1 MNKLLEIL
9 PTKGEAVALWAGQSH
24 EISAT
29 LKVSTGDTGDGYGR
43 HHDDDDDDAIVDEN
57 RMK

>member
-1 MNKLLEIL
+1 M
-9 PTKGEAVALWAGQSH
+9 ALRAEQSH

-43 HHDDDDDDAIVDEN
+43 HHDDDDDDDDAIVDEN